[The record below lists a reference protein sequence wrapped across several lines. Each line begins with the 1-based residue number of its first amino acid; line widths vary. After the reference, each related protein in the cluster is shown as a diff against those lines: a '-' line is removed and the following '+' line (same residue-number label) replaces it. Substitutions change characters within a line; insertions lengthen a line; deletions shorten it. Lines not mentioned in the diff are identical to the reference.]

1 MMDSLIRF
9 PMAQREIGLT
19 IEEILKKVLP
29 LVSTPYWW
37 RATIPTDPSLTR
49 SAASWTDTL
58 PSPVSGRLQTPPHH
72 RSMVSISRLMA
83 ENGYKILWECTE
95 KCQPDV
101 NWLQTNRKLYR
112 KMAESSENVFA
123 ERRKDD
129 IIVMVF

>member
-1 MMDSLIRF
+1 
-9 PMAQREIGLT
+9 
-19 IEEILKKVLP
+19 
-29 LVSTPYWW
+29 
-37 RATIPTDPSLTR
+37 
-49 SAASWTDTL
+49 
-58 PSPVSGRLQTPPHH
+58 
-72 RSMVSISRLMA
+72 MVSISRLMA